1 MAAPQKENGFTP
13 IANELLEALIAW
25 DGPGRVKD
33 LVFAVMR
40 ETYGWSEKERKVD
53 AWRLCGLLHVGERRL
68 RQLRD
73 QAVRCS
79 LLTYSAETGY
89 CIQKNWEEWTV
100 ETGPGK
106 PMDEAAKQRIAEG
119 GTSAEPTAERK
130 AGIPQDRLPQDRLP
144 AEEPPSAGPPSAE
157 EAPAEGADTGAAEG
171 GYSAKAEGGPSDPP
185 RTPPRGYKATTKDD
199 THASAGAEDVA
210 PALPLVADAQPP
222 TRKQRKAM
230 TDDEAEAMIAL
241 ARADLPPGCLDLVE
255 TLMDLFAAENKTG
268 KMALSREAMLTADLA
283 DKCKRDGIGTDA
295 LRYGLAAAISKG
307 AANVNYVIKAANG
320 WVPGTDRPS
329 SNGKLFITC
338 SDGSKLWE
346 DSPNWGLSQELGVAE
361 AKAEGIWNQRTG
373 CTTVPSRG
381 FCCDDGWY
389 YDSRD
394 DGSMYQARRWGQ

>member
-33 LVFAVMR
+33 LVLAVMR

-89 CIQKNWEEWTV
+89 CIQKNWEGWTV

-144 AEEPPSAGPPSAE
+144 ADEPPSAGPPSAE
-157 EAPAEGADTGAAEG
+157 EAPADGADTGAAEG

-185 RTPPRGYKATTKDD
+185 RTPPRGCKATKKDD

-222 TRKQRKAM
+222 TRKQREETPEQQAIHRLWDAFELPGGPTPAKGEKPGYSSVLKLLQEHGIPLF
-230 TDDEAEAMIAL
+230 DDL
-241 ARADLPPGCLDLVE
+241 AAHVGADPTARLPDGAKPWPWFCKQ
-255 TLMDLFAAENKTG
+255 AR
-268 KMALSREAMLTADLA
+268 SYLTAVW
-283 DKCKRDGIGTDA
+283 KWKPDGA
-295 LRYGLAAAISKG
+295 
-307 AANVNYVIKAANG
+307 
-320 WVPGTDRPS
+320 DRPS